1 MVEIFVSN
9 VSPSV
14 DQLTKIGFTFVTDPA
29 TQKIVKA
36 TLPEGWTLEYGNIID
51 NVGSVRGT
59 YTEFDGVRGISLRT
73 YYGPILES
81 CGNNRY
87 TVYFGHDDE
96 KLFVVGVVDASEYY
110 KLVSKCYADRFSQ
123 EGYGASEEVQRKYGA
138 RLAEAAKCFNEEVI
152 RVCDSEAK
160 VSYPGWN
167 DVDNYWPKS
176 LERKNGKN

>member
-14 DQLTKIGFTFVTDPA
+14 DQLKKVGFTFVTDPA

-36 TLPEGWTLEYGNIID
+36 TLPEGWTLAYGNIID
-51 NVGSVRGT
+51 NVGSIRGT

-87 TVYFGHDDE
+87 TVYFGHDDA

-110 KLVSKCYADRFSQ
+110 GLVSDYLSMR
-123 EGYGASEEVQRKYGA
+123 ASRDWGNPCDGVQKSYSA
-138 RLAEAAKCFNEEVI
+138 SLATAAKWFNEQVI
-152 RVCDSEAK
+152 SVCDSEAK

-167 DVDNYWPKS
+167 DVDNYWPKP
-176 LERKNGKN
+176 LERKKN

>member
-36 TLPEGWTLEYGNIID
+36 TLPEGWTLAYGNIID
-51 NVGSVRGT
+51 NVGSIRGT

-87 TVYFGHDDE
+87 TVYFGHDDA

-110 KLVSKCYADRFSQ
+110 KLVSKCYADRYSR
-123 EGYGASEEVQRKYGA
+123 EGCGDSEAIQRKYGA
-138 RLAEAAKCFNEEVI
+138 QLAEAAKAFNEEVI

-176 LERKNGKN
+176 LEGKKRKN